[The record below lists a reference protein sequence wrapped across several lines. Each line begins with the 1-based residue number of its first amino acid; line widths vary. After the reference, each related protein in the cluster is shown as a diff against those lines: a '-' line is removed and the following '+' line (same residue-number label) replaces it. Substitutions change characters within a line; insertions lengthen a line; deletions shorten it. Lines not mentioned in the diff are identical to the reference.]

1 MSQSNLSQ
9 VFIQFQEF
17 LQRRYEGERD
27 WIRYLTRELHQAQE
41 WNSLEIEGWKA
52 EDLEDRDEEWTNGYN
67 LLRDIEKDYERED
80 ELLEERW
87 IANENKKPNMI

>member
-1 MSQSNLSQ
+1 MSQSNQSQ

-17 LQRRYEGERD
+17 LQRRYEKERD

-67 LLRDIEKDYERED
+67 QLRDIEKDYERED